1 MAVSGQ
7 LMIGK
12 WKYYPYHPIEFKWM
26 PDTECGQCLKTN
38 VLISRVG

>member
-12 WKYYPYHPIEFKWM
+12 WKYYPDIHFTIFCKNPAAVDAKIQKA
-26 PDTECGQCLKTN
+26 
-38 VLISRVG
+38 